1 MKSRLLMGF
10 AVALLAALPTLAH
23 HSFGAEYDG
32 NKPVTLT
39 GVVSSDIEREDVVK
53 AVERVLDVEA
63 IVDELEV
70 SCATRERTPDR
81 RSLEPSL

>member
-1 MKSRLLMGF
+1 MWDDRGLE
-10 AVALLAALPTLAH
+10 ARVALELDWDRTVDA
-23 HSFGAEYDG
+23 SNIGVSVSG
-32 NKPVTLT
+32 GIVTLT